1 MLGLLSSSQLVKNFF
16 VEPISNQICTDFAGL
31 RLFKQSFTC
40 AIKVKTKDQSRIVSA
55 GKVLILEDDAF
66 NQENYLM
73 QSSIFFNQM
82 FNFILLSVTLSQELG
97 GKECV

>member
-1 MLGLLSSSQLVKNFF
+1 MSVECVFFNSQKHF

-55 GKVLILEDDAF
+55 GKVLILGDDAF
-66 NQENYLM
+66 NQENYLLIYTHLYARRHDRITRA
-73 QSSIFFNQM
+73 QS
-82 FNFILLSVTLSQELG
+82 
-97 GKECV
+97 